1 MSVAVRE
8 GARAYLRRE
17 ICRRRVFFSLSLSFS
32 SRAPYGV
39 AFTCLHTRGT
49 GRECARYGL
58 LKTARNINA
67 RYNEC
72 ARGSAMPLL
81 YRRGIISS
89 LSHCRYKAVAIP
101 SRDLRSHG
109 RRLDHRLA
117 AASLWLFTC
126 HGIVIRLSPAT
137 SISTL
142 IPPPTATHRPGAG
155 SAFGTLIRR

>member
-17 ICRRRVFFSLSLSFS
+17 ICRRRVFFFSLSLFQAEPRTVSHS
-32 SRAPYGV
+32 HVYTRAE
-39 AFTCLHTRGT
+39 R
-49 GRECARYGL
+49 RECARYGL

-72 ARGSAMPLL
+72 CARERAMPLL

-117 AASLWLFTC
+117 AASSWLFTC
-126 HGIVIRLSPAT
+126 HGTVIRLSPAT

-142 IPPPTATHRPGAG
+142 IPPPTATHCPGAG